1 MFKITIII
9 VKVFCYLLANFCK
22 FIIVFDLILM
32 NDVPPTKVMLYNLK
46 QLFCFLYLLLV
57 WSVCADYKVILRKRV
72 VVCGI

>member
-1 MFKITIII
+1 
-9 VKVFCYLLANFCK
+9 
-22 FIIVFDLILM
+22 M

-46 QLFCFLYLLLV
+46 QLFYFLYLLLA